1 MLLLTLTLTTALVQH
16 PPGQASSA
24 NVKLVAHV
32 PVAGWISVSD
42 VEIEQELSRPY
53 AYIAIDMHGKEGD
66 PTASTSFP

>member
-53 AYIAIDMHGKEGD
+53 AYVAIDMHGKEGD
-66 PTASTSFP
+66 PTGSTSSP